1 MATSLD
7 FPTSPALNDTYTL
20 GSKTWK
26 YDGYGWV
33 IFNTNTGAQGYQ
45 GYQGVQGTQGVQ
57 GASGGGSTA
66 YSNTLLLTCTTTN
79 ATETELFVNGIAN
92 TRISV
97 ANNSLMLYT
106 IDVAA
111 RRTDVAN
118 ETAAFFIKSAAR
130 NISGTLSDVG
140 SVYEVVITRDNASY
154 TIDPRISAN
163 TSSLSIF
170 VTGVAGRTIDWR
182 AVVNTVEV

>member
-111 RRTDVAN
+111 RRTDVAD

-140 SVYEVVITRDNASY
+140 RVYEVVITRDNVGY
-154 TIDPRISAN
+154 IIDPRISAN

-170 VTGVAGRTIDWR
+170 VTGVTGRTINWR